1 MAQYEHLPIYKKAYD
16 LTVYF
21 EKIVHNFSRYHK
33 YQIGAELRQQSR
45 EVLRQ
50 IIRANNA
57 ADRAPH
63 LEKLRELLEDLKITV
78 RVAKDLKVFA
88 NFDSFQYSVNQVV
101 DLCRQNEGWLKSTL
115 QKSGRPESSSHAGAG
130 QERAN

>member
-1 MAQYEHLPIYKKAYD
+1 MAQYEHLPIYKKAFD

-21 EKIVHNFSRYHK
+21 DNLVRNFSRYHK

-57 ADRAPH
+57 TARAPY
-63 LEKLRELLEDLKITV
+63 LEKLRELLEDLKISL
-78 RVAKDLKVFA
+78 RIAKEVKAFA

-115 QKSGRPESSSHAGAG
+115 QKSGRPESSLHAGAG
-130 QERAN
+130 